1 LPNHKNN
8 KALILNKQDLLQKI
22 KLGKTSFVQ
31 FKERVKDTDSL
42 EAEMVAFANAHGGS
56 IVVGVADNGEITG
69 LTKEEKENYVQLAS
83 NVSSQRI
90 NPPIGALINAFL
102 VAEKLVLVIEV
113 PEGDSKPYFSKNGVA
128 WGKVGAD
135 KRKLG
140 REELRR
146 LFQASQDFY
155 PDEMPIPQSSFQ
167 DVNLAYFSNYY
178 FRLRGETMADSGFE
192 PKVLLNRMGIM
203 QGEHLNLAGLLFF
216 GENPTEMRPTLQ
228 VKAVSFV
235 GNDLAGTQYRDS
247 VDMEG
252 NVETQYRAC
261 MDFCKRNLRR
271 VQNGQGFNSVGQ
283 LEISLVALEEA
294 LSNAFLHRDYTKN
307 SPIRILLFDD
317 RLEIIS
323 PGSLPNHLSIE
334 QIQYGDTVIR
344 NPRIVSFGTKI
355 LPYRGLGSGIARI
368 LKEHP
373 RTEFINDRDGQQF
386 KVVMWR

>member
-1 LPNHKNN
+1 MIPTE
-8 KALILNKQDLLQKI
+8 QDLLQKI
-22 KLGKTSFVQ
+22 ALGETSFVQ
-31 FKERVKDTDSL
+31 FKESIKDADSL
-42 EAEMVAFANAHGGS
+42 EAEIVAFANAHGGS
-56 IVVGVADNGEITG
+56 IVIGVADDGTITG
-69 LTKEEKENYVQLAS
+69 LTKEDKEKYVQLNS
-83 NVSSQRI
+83 NTASQRI
-90 NPPIGALINAFL
+90 NPPISTLINAFL
-102 VAEKLVLVIEV
+102 VEQKLILVIEV
-113 PEGDSKPYFSKNGVA
+113 PEGESKPYFTKNGIA

-155 PDEMPIPQSSFQ
+155 PDEMPVIQSSFD

-178 FRLRGETMADSGFE
+178 FKLRGETMSASGFE

-216 GENPTEMRPTLQ
+216 GENPTQIKPTLH

-247 VDMEG
+247 VNIEG
-252 NVETQYRAC
+252 NIEIQYRVC
-261 MDFCKRNLRR
+261 MDFCKRNLRY

-283 LEISLVALEEA
+283 LEVSLVALEEV

-307 SPIRILLFDD
+307 SPIRILLFDN
-317 RLEIIS
+317 RLEIVS

-344 NPRIVSFGTKI
+344 NPRIASFGTKI
-355 LPYRGLGSGIARI
+355 LPYRGLGSGISRI

>member
-1 LPNHKNN
+1 
-8 KALILNKQDLLQKI
+8 LILTEQDLLA
-22 KLGKTSFVQ
+22 KLQTGETSFVQ
-31 FKERVKDTDSL
+31 FKESIKDADSL
-42 EAEMVAFANAHGGS
+42 EAEIVAFANASGGS
-56 IVVGVADNGEITG
+56 IVIGIADNGTIKG
-69 LTKEEKENYVQLAS
+69 LTKEDKEKYVQLNS
-83 NVSSQRI
+83 NISSQRI
-90 NPPIGALINAFL
+90 NPPISTLVNAFL
-102 VAEKLVLVIEV
+102 IEEKLVLIIEV
-113 PEGDSKPYFSKNGVA
+113 PEGESKPYFTKNGVA

-155 PDEMPIPQSSFQ
+155 PDEMIVTQSSFD

-178 FRLRGETMADSGFE
+178 FKLRGETMAASGFE

-216 GENPTEMRPTLQ
+216 GENPTQIKPTLQ

-247 VDMEG
+247 VNIEG
-252 NVETQYRAC
+252 NIEIQYRLC
-261 MDFCKRNLRR
+261 MDFCKRNLRY

-294 LSNAFLHRDYTKN
+294 LSNAFFHRDYTKN

-323 PGSLPNHLSIE
+323 PGALPNHLSIE

-344 NPRIVSFGTKI
+344 NPRMASFGAKI
-355 LPYRGLGSGIARI
+355 LPYRGLGSGISRI

-386 KVVMWR
+386 KVVMWRQK

>member
-1 LPNHKNN
+1 LANLRNN
-8 KALILNKQDLLQKI
+8 NALILNEQDLLQKI
-22 KLGKTSFVQ
+22 KLGETSFVQ
-31 FKERVKDTDSL
+31 FKERVKVANSL
-42 EAEMVAFANAHGGS
+42 EAEIVAFANAQGGS
-56 IVVGVADNGEITG
+56 IVVGVADNGDITG
-69 LTKEEKENYVQLAS
+69 LTKDEKEKYGQLTS
-83 NVSSQRI
+83 NIASQRI
-90 NPPIGALINAFL
+90 SPPIGVLINAFL

-113 PEGDSKPYFSKNGVA
+113 PEGDSKPYLTKNSVA
-128 WGKVGAD
+128 WGKVGAE

-140 REELRR
+140 REELKR

-155 PDEMPIPQSSFQ
+155 PDEMPILQSSFQ

-178 FRLRGETMADSGFE
+178 FRLRGETMAESGFE

-216 GENPTEMRPTLQ
+216 AENPTDIRPTLQ
-228 VKAVSFV
+228 VKAVCFV

-247 VDMEG
+247 VDIEG
-252 NVETQYRAC
+252 NIETQYRAC

-283 LEISLVALEEA
+283 LEISLIALEEA

-307 SPIRILLFDD
+307 SPIRILLFDN

-323 PGSLPNHLSIE
+323 PGALPNHLSIE

-355 LPYRGLGSGIARI
+355 LPYRGLGSGIVRI

-373 RTEFINDRDGQQF
+373 RTELVNDRDGQQF